1 MTAERPK
8 WHRASHNSAPG
19 DVTCTC
25 VACLIS
31 DHLTLADGLAMRFRW
46 RGEPSEDLTQ
56 VARLGLVLAAHRY
69 EPSTGTPFGGY
80 AAPTILG
87 ELKRH
92 MRDHAWTVRPPR
104 TLQELRPQCLAT
116 VEVLTQQF
124 KRQPLVSEI
133 AAAMDV
139 APELVSEVVLL
150 DSAYQPDSL
159 DQPAPGADGPALE
172 LLAPQKRL
180 EHAEA
185 RMAVGPSLSLLP
197 EGDREVVRLHFKE
210 NLSQR
215 QIAAVLG
222 ISQMQVSR
230 IFRRSL
236 ALMRRDIVE
245 IA

>member
-1 MTAERPK
+1 MSVERPT

-25 VACLIS
+25 VACLIA
-31 DHLTLADGLAMRFRW
+31 DHLTLADSLALRFR
-46 RGEPSEDLTQ
+46 RCGEPPEDLTQ

-69 EPSTGTPFGGY
+69 EPSKGTPFGGY

-87 ELKRH
+87 ELKRY

-104 TLQELRPQCLAT
+104 TLQDLRPQCMAT

-124 KRQPLVSEI
+124 QRQPLVSEI
-133 AAAMDV
+133 AEAMEL
-139 APELVSEVVLL
+139 APELVNEVVQL

-159 DQPAPGADGPALE
+159 DQPLQDADVPALA
-172 LLAPQKRL
+172 LLATQKRL
-180 EHAEA
+180 EHVEA
-185 RMAVGPSLSLLP
+185 RMAVGPSLSALP
-197 EGDREVVRLHFKE
+197 EADRDVLRLHFKE

-215 QIAAVLG
+215 EIAAMLG
-222 ISQMQVSR
+222 VSQMQVSR
-230 IFRRSL
+230 IIRRTL
-236 ALMRRDIVE
+236 AVMRRDIVH

>member
-25 VACLIS
+25 VACLIA
-31 DHLTLADGLAMRFRW
+31 DHLALADGLAMRFRR
-46 RGEPSEDLTQ
+46 RGESSDDLTQ
-56 VARLGLVLAAHRY
+56 VARLGLVLAAHRF

-92 MRDHAWTVRPPR
+92 MRDHAWAVRPPR
-104 TLQELRPQCLAT
+104 TLQELRPQCIAT
-116 VEVLTQQF
+116 VDLLTQQF
-124 KRQPLVSEI
+124 QRRPLVSEI
-133 AAAMDV
+133 AEAMEV
-139 APELVSEVVLL
+139 APELVNEVVLL

-159 DQPAPGADGPALE
+159 DQPAHGVDAPTPE

-180 EHAEA
+180 EHVEA
-185 RMAVGPSLSLLP
+185 QMAVGPSLSSLP
-197 EGDREVVRLHFKE
+197 EGDRDVLRLHFKE

-222 ISQMQVSR
+222 VSQMQVSR
-230 IFRRSL
+230 ILRRSL
-236 ALMRRDIVE
+236 AVMRRDIVD